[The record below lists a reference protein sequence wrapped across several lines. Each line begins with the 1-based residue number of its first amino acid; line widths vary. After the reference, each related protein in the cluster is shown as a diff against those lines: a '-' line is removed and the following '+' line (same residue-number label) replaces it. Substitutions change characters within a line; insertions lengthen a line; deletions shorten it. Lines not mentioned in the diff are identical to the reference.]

1 MKNFHADVA
10 RTATALLDL
19 FLPRICIACGR
30 PLALLERHLCLFCLA
45 DLPRTGYAFQSRNG
59 MADRFN
65 ALLQADLPDGVPIPP
80 YVRCTALFYYRGEG
94 GYNRLTQRLKYHADL
109 SSGRFLSGRSCS
121 AACLPAPFARLQ
133 PGSRDC
139 FRAGRTAWR
148 AGPAASAGPVAP
160 DGLANPSDAGGACGQ
175 RSDGLP
181 AAARGP
187 SAGGSTA
194 HPFGGRCFHDR
205 CDAVCLLPRLAECLR
220 AGGPDQHCHT
230 GLCDV
235 IPGRKEILMRIF
247 LFVINFFLIGK
258 KS

>member
-30 PLALLERHLCLFCLA
+30 PLALFERHLCLFCLA

-109 SSGRFLSGRSCS
+109 SSGRFLSGLL
-121 AACLPAPFARLQ
+121 ADDL
-133 PGSRDC
+133 
-139 FRAGRTAWR
+139 
-148 AGPAASAGPVAP
+148 AASAWYAGVDLVVPVPLHAFRHLSRGYNQTAVIASVLGGRLGVQVRP
-160 DGLANPSDAGGACGQ
+160 HLLVRSRRTASQTRLTPEERAANVRTAFRLRRGVSLPAGVRHILLVDDVFTTGATLYACYRALRSACGPGV
-175 RSDGLP
+175 RISI
-181 AAARGP
+181 A
-187 SAGGSTA
+187 T
-194 HPFGGRCFHDR
+194 
-205 CDAVCLLPRLAECLR
+205 LAC
-220 AGGPDQHCHT
+220 
-230 GLCDV
+230 V
-235 IPGRKEILMRIF
+235 I
-247 LFVINFFLIGK
+247 
-258 KS
+258 